1 MPCEDVSKSVRGKQN
16 TMKSPEARYVL
27 DTTAMLAFTEKE
39 LGADRVR
46 TILREGERGQAQVML
61 SFMTFMEAYYRI
73 WQKEGREKADEV
85 LALLSA
91 LPVERID
98 VSDDLIRLAGEIKA
112 LFNLSVADAW
122 IAATAIQQE
131 SKLVHKDPEFEQLR
145 DRVALEP
152 LPYKPKARA

>member
-1 MPCEDVSKSVRGKQN
+1 
-16 TMKSPEARYVL
+16 MKSPKSRYVL
-27 DTTAMLAFTEKE
+27 DTTALLAFTEKE

-46 TILREGERGQAQVML
+46 RLLREAERKRTQVLL

-73 WQKEGREKADEV
+73 WQKAGREKAEEV
-85 LALLSA
+85 FALMGV

-98 VSDDLIRLAGEIKA
+98 VSENLIRLAGEVKA

-131 SKLVHKDPEFEQLR
+131 ATLVHKDPEFEQLR

-152 LPYKPKARA
+152 LPYKRKTS

>member
-1 MPCEDVSKSVRGKQN
+1 
-16 TMKSPEARYVL
+16 MKSPEARYVL

-46 TILREGERGQAQVML
+46 TILREGERGRARVIL

-73 WQKEGREKADEV
+73 WQKEGREKAEEV
-85 LALLSA
+85 LALLNA

-98 VSDDLIRLAGEIKA
+98 ASDGSIRLAGEIKA

-122 IAATAIQQE
+122 IAAAAIQQE
-131 SKLVHKDPEFEQLR
+131 AKLVHKDPEFEQLR
-145 DRVALEP
+145 GRVALEP